1 METAEAAGL
10 SLKTSNFARHGEEA
24 WAAKSAHAFSHLRRN
39 HSMAELR
46 EAHLRYLLAIY
57 ELGKST
63 PDVGTQAIAKALNC
77 SKASVTKMMATLM
90 DMNLLVR
97 ERYGKIYLTDTGYL
111 LAKDMFQCVELIHE
125 RLPAMGFD
133 LTEEEAQDFVRTMV
147 VNLPEHCR
155 RRLAGR
161 M

>member
-1 METAEAAGL
+1 
-10 SLKTSNFARHGEEA
+10 
-24 WAAKSAHAFSHLRRN
+24 
-39 HSMAELR
+39 MAELR

-57 ELGKST
+57 ELGKSN
-63 PDVGTQAIAKALNC
+63 PDAGTQAVAKSLNC
-77 SKASVTKMMATLM
+77 SKTSVTKMMAVLM

-97 ERYGKIYLTDTGYL
+97 ERYGKIYLTDTGFL
-111 LAKDMFQCVELIHE
+111 LAKDMLRCVELIHE

-133 LTEEEAQDFVRTMV
+133 LTEDEAQDFVRTMV

-155 RRLAGR
+155 RRLVGR

>member
-1 METAEAAGL
+1 
-10 SLKTSNFARHGEEA
+10 
-24 WAAKSAHAFSHLRRN
+24 
-39 HSMAELR
+39 MAELR

-63 PDVGTQAIAKALNC
+63 PDVGTQAVAKALNC
-77 SKASVTKMMATLM
+77 SKASVTKMMAILM

-97 ERYGKIYLTDTGYL
+97 ERYGKIYLTDTGFL
-111 LAKDMFQCVELIHE
+111 LAKDMLQCIELICE

-133 LTEEEAQDFVRTMV
+133 LTEEESRDFVRTMV

-161 M
+161 T

>member
-1 METAEAAGL
+1 
-10 SLKTSNFARHGEEA
+10 
-24 WAAKSAHAFSHLRRN
+24 
-39 HSMAELR
+39 MAELR

-63 PDVGTQAIAKALNC
+63 PDVGTQAVAKALNC

-97 ERYGKIYLTDTGYL
+97 EKYGKIYLTDTGFL
-111 LAKDMFQCVELIHE
+111 LAKDMLQCIELIRE

-133 LTEEEAQDFVRTMV
+133 LTEEEVRDFVRTMV

-155 RRLAGR
+155 KRLTGR
-161 M
+161 MQPWIEARNDP

>member
-1 METAEAAGL
+1 
-10 SLKTSNFARHGEEA
+10 
-24 WAAKSAHAFSHLRRN
+24 
-39 HSMAELR
+39 MAELR

-63 PDVGTQAIAKALNC
+63 PDMGTQAIAKALNC
-77 SKASVTKMMATLM
+77 SKASVTKMMAILM

-97 ERYGKIYLTDTGYL
+97 ERYGKIYLTDTGFL
-111 LAKDMFQCVELIHE
+111 LAKDMLRCVELIHE

-133 LTEEEAQDFVRTMV
+133 LTEEEARDFVRTMA

-161 M
+161 MQPWIETRNDP

>member
-1 METAEAAGL
+1 
-10 SLKTSNFARHGEEA
+10 
-24 WAAKSAHAFSHLRRN
+24 
-39 HSMAELR
+39 MAELR

-57 ELGKST
+57 ELGKSN
-63 PDVGTQAIAKALNC
+63 PDVGTQAVAKALNC
-77 SKASVTKMMATLM
+77 SKASVTKMMAILM

-97 ERYGKIYLTDTGYL
+97 EKYGKIYLTDTGFL
-111 LAKDMFQCVELIHE
+111 LAKDMLRCVELIHE

-133 LTEEEAQDFVRTMV
+133 LTEDEAQDFVRTMV

-155 RRLAGR
+155 RRLVGR